1 VPYRQDFADVFG
13 TELWIACAVFALVV
27 LTMIA
32 ALVLSWQRRRR
43 GRESSQKAEANKLEV
58 SYLGI
63 LAVVAAFVATFSI
76 VLNNRETADPTRPA
90 LSVDVIA
97 YQWCW
102 RFRYVGQPVTV
113 TAQCEGGPLP
123 TLVLPTDR
131 LVRLEVTSTD
141 VIHGYWLPYLRWK
154 IYAYPDHVNTFT
166 VTLSQDGKWIGRCSE
181 LCGLYHYEMDFYVQ
195 AVAPA
200 QFDRWLA
207 AHGGSATAVSG

>member
-1 VPYRQDFADVFG
+1 VPYRQDFADAFG
-13 TELWIACAVFALVV
+13 TELWIACAVFVLVV

-32 ALVLSWQRRRR
+32 ALVLSWLRRRR
-43 GRESSQKAEANKLEV
+43 GRGSSQKAEANKLEL

-90 LSVDVIA
+90 LSVKVIA

-102 RFRYVGQPVTV
+102 RFRYLGQPVTV

-154 IYAYPDHVNTFT
+154 IYAYPNHVNTFT

-195 AVAPA
+195 AVPPA

>member
-1 VPYRQDFADVFG
+1 VPYRQDFADAFG
-13 TELWIACAVFALVV
+13 TELWIACAVFALVA

-32 ALVLSWQRRRR
+32 ALILSWRRRRR

-63 LAVVAAFVATFSI
+63 LAVVAAFLATLSI
-76 VLNNRETADPTRPA
+76 VLNNRETADPTHPA
-90 LSVDVIA
+90 LSVEVIA

-102 RFRYVGQPVTV
+102 RFRYIGQPVTV
-113 TAQCEGGPLP
+113 TARCEGGPLP

-131 LVRLEVTSTD
+131 SVRLEVTSTD

-195 AVAPA
+195 AVPPA

-207 AHGGSATAVSG
+207 AHGGSAKAVSG